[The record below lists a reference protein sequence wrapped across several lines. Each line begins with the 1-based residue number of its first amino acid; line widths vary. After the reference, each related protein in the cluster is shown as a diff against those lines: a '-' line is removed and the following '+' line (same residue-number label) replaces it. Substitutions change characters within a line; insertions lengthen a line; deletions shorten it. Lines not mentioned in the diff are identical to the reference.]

1 MALKSPA
8 FRKKF
13 PLLVTGS
20 LLALQP
26 LATSFVVAAEQYDC
40 SVSAS
45 GGWACAPKTSAAQL
59 PPRPVHDANSVS
71 SSVATAADAAGEE
84 ASSDKSKLVTEAKGR
99 GLRSRSADYSHL
111 DWVPREKL
119 TAAQLAETGPYCSGS
134 YIEPIR
140 PGMNDKTNKSDAPTF
155 IGAKASR
162 YQQEEQVAT
171 LAGDVVMRQG
181 SMQVEADEASLYQ
194 AENRGELSGNVRIRD
209 NGALLVGDHADV
221 QLDTGE
227 AKVDNAEYVLHK
239 SRVRGNALY
248 AKRAENAIIRLKDGT
263 YTTCEPNSNAWQLK
277 GNNITLNPATGFGT
291 ATNVTLRVKDIPV
304 LYTPYIYF
312 PIDDRRQSGFLPPS
326 FSTGS
331 DTGFMLVTPYYFNLA
346 PNYDATLYPRY
357 MAKRGLLMEGEF
369 RYLTKSSEG
378 QFGAAYL
385 NDDDT
390 DRKKQTDYEKT
401 RYMLNWQHKGG
412 LDSRLMTE
420 VDYTKISDPYYF
432 QDLQTDQIGVKSTDY
447 VNQQGAVTYRGDS
460 YTARLNVQAYE
471 LASVANITPYNK
483 LPQITFNGALPYHPQ
498 GLDFTY
504 ETELVRFDRDL
515 LTGNYTDKD
524 GGPIDPVTGAAGTR
538 RLDTNVA
545 GLARANGDR
554 LNLKPGVSLPLN
566 WSYGYLTPSLKYM
579 YTQYNLD
586 LDGTG
591 KEGIVAARNNATAT
605 GTRYVGGDYSR
616 NQNRGVPIASLDG
629 GLYFDRN
636 TQWFG
641 KNYRQT
647 LEPRAFYLYVP
658 EEDQK
663 DIPVFDTGEPTFNY
677 ASLFRDNRFY
687 GSDRVGD
694 ENKLSLGVTSRWIED
709 NGFQRQRISVGQA
722 LYFKDRTVQLPGIDY
737 RTRADAT
744 SNVSPYALEYE
755 YRYNRDWRATADYN
769 WDPDSHSPRSGS
781 AMLHYQPEDNPN
793 KVVNAG
799 YRYRN
804 DQVRYDQNSGTWKMG
819 GDYGTPGQP
828 GYVKDYYKIQQ
839 HDFSVIWPIVPQW
852 NAISRWQYDY
862 NRNRTLEAFGGFE
875 YDNCCWKLRL
885 INRYWVKY
893 DEFSQNAPENE
904 KGDRGI
910 FLQIVLKGLGGVM
923 GTKVESFL
931 DKGIQGYRER
941 EDQAF

>member
-13 PLLVTGS
+13 PLLVTGG

-59 PPRPVHDANSVS
+59 PPRPVHDANSLTS
-71 SSVATAADAAGEE
+71 SGATDSGAAQDAG
-84 ASSDKSKLVTEAKGR
+84 DKPVLVTEAKGR
-99 GLRSRSADYSHL
+99 GLKSRSADYSHL
-111 DWVPREKL
+111 DWVPREQL

-140 PGMNDKTNKSDAPTF
+140 PGMNDKTKKSDAPTF

-162 YQQEEQVAT
+162 YQQEQQVAT

-181 SMQVEADEASLYQ
+181 SMQVEADEANLYQ

-209 NGALLVGDHADV
+209 NGTLMVGDHADV

-239 SRVRGNALY
+239 SRVRGSALY

-291 ATNVTLRVKDIPV
+291 ATNVTLRVKDFPV

-326 FSTGS
+326 FGTSS

-385 NDDDT
+385 NDESDD
-390 DRKKQTDYEKT
+390 RRKQTDSEKT
-401 RYMLNWQHKGG
+401 RYLLNWQHKGG

-432 QDLQTDQIGVKSTDY
+432 QDLETDQIGVKSVDY
-447 VNQQGAVTYRGDS
+447 VNQQGAVTYRGDD
-460 YTARLNVQAYE
+460 YTARLNVQAFQ
-471 LASVANITPYNK
+471 LATVSNITPYDK

-504 ETELVRFDRDL
+504 ETELVRFDRSL
-515 LTGNYTDKD
+515 RNGNYFDKD
-524 GGPIDPVTGAAGTR
+524 GGPFDPVTNTYGTR
-538 RLDTNVA
+538 RLDTNVT
-545 GLARANGDR
+545 GLDRANGDR

-579 YTQYNLD
+579 YTRYNLD
-586 LDGTG
+586 LDAQG
-591 KEGIVAARNNATAT
+591 KEGIITARQNAALK
-605 GTRYVGGDYSR
+605 GTRYVGGDYSSS
-616 NQNRGVPIASLDG
+616 QSRGVPIASVDG

-641 KNYRQT
+641 KDYRQT
-647 LEPRAFYLYVP
+647 LEPRMFYLYVP
-658 EEDQK
+658 EKDQQ

-677 ASLFRDNRFY
+677 SSLFRENRFS

-737 RTRADAT
+737 RTRDDAT

-755 YRYNRDWRATADYN
+755 YRFNRDWRTTAEYN
-769 WDPDSHSPRSGS
+769 WDPDSHTPRSGS
-781 AMLHYQPEDNPN
+781 AMFHYQPEDNPN
-793 KVVNAG
+793 KVVNVG

-804 DQVRYDQNSGTWKMG
+804 DQVRYDQNSGSWKMG

-839 HDFSVIWPIVPQW
+839 HDFSTIWPIVPQW
-852 NAISRWQYDY
+852 NLISRWQYDY

>member
-20 LLALQP
+20 LLAMQP
-26 LATSFVVAAEQYDC
+26 LASQFVVAAEQYDC
-40 SVSAS
+40 SVSAT
-45 GGWACAPKTSAAQL
+45 GGWDCAPKTSAAAL
-59 PPRPVHDANSVS
+59 PPRPVHDGSAVS
-71 SSVATAADAAGEE
+71 ATGDAPSDKGSVADNGAKPT
-84 ASSDKSKLVTEAKGR
+84 LVTEAKGR
-99 GLRSRSADYSHL
+99 GLKSRSEDFSHL

-119 TAAQLAETGPYCSGS
+119 TAAQLAETGPYCSGA
-134 YIEPIR
+134 YIEPTR
-140 PGMNDKTNKSDAPTF
+140 PGMNDKTSKSDAPTF

-162 YQQEEQVAT
+162 YNTDDQVGT
-171 LAGDVVMRQG
+171 LAGDVVLRQG
-181 SMQVEADEASLYQ
+181 SMQVESDEASLYQ
-194 AENRGELSGNVRIRD
+194 AESRAELNGDVRIRD
-209 NGALLVGDHADV
+209 NGALIVGDHADV

-227 AKVDNAEYVLHK
+227 AKVDNAEYVMHK
-239 SRVRGNALY
+239 SRIRGSALY

-291 ATNVTLRVKDIPV
+291 ATNVTLRVKDIPI

-312 PIDDRRQSGFLPPS
+312 PIDDRRQSGFLPPTIGT
-326 FSTGS
+326 ST
-331 DTGFMLVTPYYFNLA
+331 DTGFTLVTPYYFNLA

-357 MAKRGLLMEGEF
+357 MSKRGMLVEGEF

-390 DRKKQTDYEKT
+390 ERSKQTDYEKT
-401 RYMLNWQHKGG
+401 RYMYNWQHKGG
-412 LDSRLMTE
+412 LDSRVLTQ

-432 QDLQTDQIGVKSTDY
+432 QDLETDQIGVKSSDF
-447 VNQQGAVTYRGDS
+447 VNQQGSVTYRGDN
-460 YTARLNVQAYE
+460 YTARLNAQQYQ
-471 LASVANITPYNK
+471 LATVSNITPYGR
-483 LPQITFNGALPYHPQ
+483 LPQITFNGQLPYHPE
-498 GLDFTY
+498 GLNFDY
-504 ETELVRFDRDL
+504 ETEIVRFDRDL
-515 LTGNYTDKD
+515 LKGRFTNED
-524 GGPIDPVTGAAGTR
+524 GTTAD
-538 RLDTNVA
+538 RLDTNVS

-554 LNLKPGVSLPLN
+554 LNLKPGVSLPMN
-566 WSYGYLTPSLKYM
+566 WTYGFLKPSLKYQ
-579 YTQYNLD
+579 YTQYQLD
-586 LDGTG
+586 LDQQG
-591 KEGIVAARNNATAT
+591 KNTLLAGE
-605 GTRYVGGDYSR
+605 DYSR
-616 NQNRGVPIASLDG
+616 NQNRSVPIASIDS

-636 TQWFG
+636 TSFFG

-647 LEPRAFYLYVP
+647 LEPRLFYLYVP
-658 EEDQK
+658 EVDQE
-663 DIPVFDTGEPTFNY
+663 DIPVFDTSEYTFNY
-677 ASLFRDNRFY
+677 ASLFRDNRFS

-709 NGFQRQRISVGQA
+709 DGFERQRISVGQA
-722 LYFKDRTVQLPGIDY
+722 LYFKDRKVQLPGIAFND
-737 RTRADAT
+737 RDDAK
-744 SNVSPYALEYE
+744 SDVSPYALEYE
-755 YRYNRDWRATADYN
+755 YRWNRDWRTTADYN
-769 WDPDSHSPRSGS
+769 WDPDSRSPRSGS
-781 AMLHYQPEDNPN
+781 AMFHYQPEDNPN
-793 KVVNAG
+793 KVINVG

-804 DQVRYDQNSGTWKMG
+804 DQVRYDQNTGKWTVGG

-885 INRYWVKY
+885 INRYWVSY
-893 DEFSQNAPENE
+893 DEFSQEAPQNE
-904 KGDRGI
+904 KGDHGV
-910 FLQIVLKGLGGVM
+910 FLQIVLKGLGGLT
-923 GTKVESFL
+923 GAKVESFL

>member
-20 LLALQP
+20 LLAMQP
-26 LATSFVVAAEQYDC
+26 LASQFVVAAEQYDC
-40 SVSAS
+40 SVSAT
-45 GGWACAPKTSAAQL
+45 GGWDCAPKSPAAAL
-59 PPRPVHDANSVS
+59 PPRPVHDGSAVS
-71 SSVATAADAAGEE
+71 SAGEAPADNGSGAE
-84 ASSDKSKLVTEAKGR
+84 TGAKTALVTESKGR
-99 GLRSRSADYSHL
+99 GLKSRSEDYSHL

-162 YQQEEQVAT
+162 YEQDTQVAS
-171 LAGDVVMRQG
+171 LAGDVIMRQG
-181 SMQVEADEASLYQ
+181 SMQVEADEANLYQ
-194 AENRGELSGNVRIRD
+194 AESRGELAGNVRIRD
-209 NGALLVGDHADV
+209 NGALIVGDHADV

-227 AKVDNAEYVLHK
+227 AKVDNAEYVMHK
-239 SRVRGNALY
+239 SRIRGNALY

-291 ATNVTLRVKDIPV
+291 ATNVTLRVKDIPI

-312 PIDDRRQSGFLPPS
+312 PIDDRRQSGFLPPTIGS
-326 FSTGS
+326 GS
-331 DTGFMLVTPYYFNLA
+331 DTGFTLLTPYYFNLA

-357 MAKRGLLMEGEF
+357 MSKRGMLMEGEF

-385 NDDDT
+385 NDEND
-390 DRKKQTDYEKT
+390 DRKLQSDYKDT
-401 RYMLNWQHKGG
+401 RYMYNWQHKGG
-412 LDSRLMTE
+412 LDSRVMTQ

-432 QDLQTDQIGVKSTDY
+432 QDLQTDQIGVKSEDF
-447 VNQQGAVTYRGDS
+447 VNQQGSVTYRGDS
-460 YTARLNVQAYE
+460 YTARLNAQQYQ
-471 LASVANITPYNK
+471 LATVSNITPYDR
-483 LPQITFNGALPYHPQ
+483 LPQITFSGQLPYHPE
-498 GLDFTY
+498 GLNFDY

-515 LTGNYTDKD
+515 RD
-524 GGPIDPVTGAAGTR
+524 GTFVQEDGITTES
-538 RLDTNVA
+538 RLDNNIT

-554 LNLKPGVSLPLN
+554 LNLKPGVSLPMT
-566 WSYGYLTPSLKYM
+566 WTYGFLKPSLKYQ
-579 YTQYNLD
+579 YTQYQLD
-586 LDGTG
+586 LDNTG
-591 KEGIVAARNNATAT
+591 KNQIIAQQNAAAQT
-605 GTRYVGGDYSR
+605 GTSYMGGEFSS
-616 NQNRGVPIASLDG
+616 NQNRGVPIASIDG
-629 GLYFDRN
+629 GLYFDRD
-636 TQWFG
+636 TSYFG

-647 LEPRAFYLYVP
+647 LEPRLFYLYVP
-658 EEDQK
+658 EEDQE
-663 DIPVFDTGEPTFNY
+663 DIPVFDTSEYTFNY
-677 ASLFRDNRFY
+677 SSLFRDNRFS

-694 ENKLSLGVTSRWIED
+694 ENKLSLGVTSRWIEED
-709 NGFQRQRISVGQA
+709 GFERQRISVGQA
-722 LYFKDRTVQLPGIDY
+722 YYFKNREVQLPGIDAK
-737 RTRADAT
+737 TRED
-744 SNVSPYALEYE
+744 SKSSVSPYALEYE
-755 YRYNRDWRATADYN
+755 YRWNRDWRATADYN
-769 WDPDSHSPRSGS
+769 WDPDTRSPRSGS
-781 AMLHYQPEDNPN
+781 AMFHYQPADNPN
-793 KVVNAG
+793 KVINAG

-804 DQVRYDQNSGTWKMG
+804 DQIRYDQNTGQWSVGG

-852 NAISRWQYDY
+852 SAISRWQYDY

-885 INRYWVKY
+885 INRYWVAY
-893 DEFSQNAPENE
+893 DEFSQEAPQNE
-904 KGDRGI
+904 KGDHGV
-910 FLQIVLKGLGGVM
+910 FLQIVLKGLGGLT
-923 GTKVESFL
+923 GAKVESFL
-931 DKGIQGYRER
+931 DQGIQGYRER

>member
-8 FRKKF
+8 FRRKF
-13 PLLVTGS
+13 PLLVTGG

-40 SVSAS
+40 SASASAS
-45 GGWACAPKTSAAQL
+45 GAWSCAPKATTVQL
-59 PPRPVHDANSVS
+59 PPRPMHEAGSVGGS
-71 SSVATAADAAGEE
+71 TEATAQSGSGGDSAPAT
-84 ASSDKSKLVTEAKGR
+84 KLVTEAEGR
-99 GLRSRSADYSHL
+99 GLKSRSADYSHL

-119 TAAQLAETGPYCSGS
+119 TPAQLAETGPYCSGS

-140 PGMNDKTNKSDAPTF
+140 PGMNDKTSKSDSPTF
-155 IGAKASR
+155 IGAKVSR
-162 YQQEEQVAT
+162 YEQDQQLAS

-194 AENRGELSGNVRIRD
+194 AENRGELNGNVRVRD

-239 SRVRGNALY
+239 SRIRGSALY

-291 ATNVTLRVKDIPV
+291 ATNVTLRVKDIPI

-326 FSTGS
+326 FSSGG
-331 DTGFMLVTPYYFNLA
+331 DTGFTLVTPYYFNLA

-357 MAKRGLLMEGEF
+357 MTKRGLLMEGEF

-378 QFGAAYL
+378 QFGGAYL
-385 NDDDT
+385 NDENN
-390 DRKKQTDYEKT
+390 DRSKQTDSKKT

-412 LDSRLMTE
+412 LDSRVLTE

-432 QDLQTDQIGVKSTDY
+432 QDLQSDQIGVESSNSY
-447 VNQQGAVTYRGDS
+447 VNQQGAVSYRGDD
-460 YTARLNVQAYE
+460 YTARLNVQAYQ
-471 LASVANITPYNK
+471 LSSVSNITPYNR
-483 LPQITFNGALPYHPQ
+483 LPQLTLNGELPYHPE
-498 GLDFTY
+498 GLNFTY
-504 ETELVRFDRDL
+504 ETEAVRFERSL
-515 LTGNYTDKD
+515 ETGNFFDKD
-524 GGPIDPVTGAAGTR
+524 GGPFDGSGNSAGTP
-538 RLDTNVA
+538 RLDTNVV
-545 GLARANGDR
+545 GLARANGNR

-566 WSYGYLTPSLKYM
+566 WTYGYITPSLKYQ
-579 YTQYNLD
+579 YTQYDLD
-586 LDGTG
+586 LGSKG
-591 KEGIVAARNNATAT
+591 KDQLASNFGNASALGETFN
-605 GTRYVGGDYSR
+605 SS
-616 NQNRGVPIASLDG
+616 QNRGVPIASIDS
-629 GLYFDRN
+629 GLYFDRS
-636 TQWFG
+636 TSLFG
-641 KNYRQT
+641 THYRQT
-647 LEPRAFYLYVP
+647 LEPRLFYLYVP
-658 EEDQK
+658 EKDQK
-663 DIPVFDTGEPTFNY
+663 DIPVFDSGEYSFNY
-677 ASLFRDNRFY
+677 ASLFRDNRFS

-709 NGFQRQRISVGQA
+709 NGFERQRISIGQA
-722 LYFKDRTVQLPGIDY
+722 LYFRDRNVQLPGVDY
-737 RTRADAT
+737 RTRADAQA
-744 SNVSPYALEYE
+744 NVSPYALEYG
-755 YRYNRDWRATADYN
+755 YRFNHDWRATADYN

-781 AMLHYQPEDNPN
+781 AMFHYQPEDNPN
-793 KVVNAG
+793 KVFNAG

-804 DQVRYDQNSGTWKMG
+804 DQVIYNQNTGQWQFG
-819 GDYGTPGQP
+819 GDYGTPGTP
-828 GYVKDYYKIQQ
+828 GFVKDYYKIQQ

-852 NAISRWQYDY
+852 NVISRWQYDY

-893 DEFSQNAPENE
+893 DEFSQDAPQNE

-910 FLQIVLKGLGGVM
+910 FLQIVLKGLGGVV